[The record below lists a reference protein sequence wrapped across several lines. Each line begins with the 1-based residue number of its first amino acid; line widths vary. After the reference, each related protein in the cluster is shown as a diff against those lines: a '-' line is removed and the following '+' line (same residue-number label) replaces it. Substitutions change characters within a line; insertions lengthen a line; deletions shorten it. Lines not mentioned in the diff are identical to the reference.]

1 MLSAHAR
8 RLETHPQGPS
18 GGKIMRYSVALLAA
32 VCLFNVVGVSGIAA
46 QQAQPASTTPAAMD
60 EMLAA
65 VRSDVLATRA
75 DVMAKNLS
83 MTAEQAAKF
92 WPVYDAYQKEQN
104 TIMEDHLK
112 GIQRYIES
120 IDTLD
125 DAGALALIKA
135 HLDRDER
142 MNILRQ
148 KALGDLQRVVGT
160 KLAARAIQIDRRL
173 SLAYQLQIVSKIPL
187 IH

>member
-1 MLSAHAR
+1 
-8 RLETHPQGPS
+8 
-18 GGKIMRYSVALLAA
+18 MRCSVALLAI
-32 VCLFNVVGVSGIAA
+32 VGLFTVLGVAGNAA
-46 QQAQPASTTPAAMD
+46 QEPQAASATPA
-60 EMLAA
+60 EQLA
-65 VRSDVLATRA
+65 SRA
-75 DVMAKNLS
+75 EVMKKNLT

-92 WPVYDAYQKEQN
+92 WPVYEAYQKEQN
-104 TIMEDHLK
+104 AIMEEHEK

-120 IDTLD
+120 FDKLD

-142 MNILRQ
+142 MDALRQ
-148 KALGDLQRVVGT
+148 KALVDLQRAVGT

-187 IH
+187 IR

>member
-1 MLSAHAR
+1 
-8 RLETHPQGPS
+8 
-18 GGKIMRYSVALLAA
+18 MRYSVALLAA
-32 VCLFNVVGVSGIAA
+32 LCLFSLAGVSGIAA
-46 QQAQPASTTPAAMD
+46 QQAQPVSARTAATE

-65 VRSDVLATRA
+65 VRSDILAARA
-75 DVMAKNLS
+75 DVMVKNLA
-83 MTAEQAAKF
+83 MTAEQSAKF
-92 WPVYDAYQKEQN
+92 WPVYDAYQKEQA
-104 TIMEDHLK
+104 TIMGDHEK

-142 MNILRQ
+142 MNTLRQ
-148 KALGDLQRVVGT
+148 KALIDLQRAVGT

-173 SLAYQLQIVSKIPL
+173 SLVYQLEIVSKIPL
-187 IH
+187 IR

>member
-1 MLSAHAR
+1 
-8 RLETHPQGPS
+8 
-18 GGKIMRYSVALLAA
+18 MRYSVALLAA
-32 VCLFNVVGVSGIAA
+32 VCLFNVVGASGIAA
-46 QQAQPASTTPAAMD
+46 QQTQPVSTTPAVMD

-65 VRSDVLATRA
+65 VRSDMQATRA

-83 MTAEQAAKF
+83 MTAAQAAKF
-92 WPVYDAYQKEQN
+92 WPVYEAYQKEQN
-104 TIMEDHLK
+104 TIMDDHLK

-120 IDTLD
+120 FDTLD

-142 MNILRQ
+142 MNSLRQ
-148 KALGDLQRVVGT
+148 RALGDFQKVVGT